1 MFPAVFVSFAE
12 PAVSSY
18 SVTHPQMLSCKSDC
32 GFRLLRKAGL
42 QWWFLLLSLTLFSPA
57 TARAQDDDEGRAQ
70 IDEALRHMGKWVWDK
85 TTFDKQ
91 SIHLWKS
98 FEIPPGARVSR
109 AIIYITVD
117 NSYRL
122 LLDGREIG
130 RGSDWKTISAYDVKS
145 LLSPGEHVL
154 AVDAFN
160 DRLAGGLIFGMEIN
174 IAGRPPLTIMSD
186 DSWSIVPL
194 DEKDW
199 ATVKRP
205 SDSWEPVVVEG
216 KANTAPWKPWPY
228 AVVSMPPIQPIELRF
243 WQTAWFQIATLTLL
257 GATMLCSLWLM
268 TQLAAQSKARRFL
281 EVERAR
287 IARDIH
293 DDLGAQ
299 LTQLVLQG
307 EVAQSEQPSD
317 SPARAQ
323 FDQLCERARDISR
336 AMGEVVW
343 AINSKRDTVRDF
355 AAYVCKYAASFLANT
370 SIRCRLDVEPEI
382 PEIPFDLPTRRN
394 LFLAVKE
401 ALNNAAKH
409 SGADELF
416 LRVRCVG
423 EKVIVIVED
432 NGRGFDPLQCSRT
445 GNGLDNMAQRM
456 NQTGGMCSIISQP
469 GAGCV
474 ATFIVK
480 VKVAGRRPWFKT
492 SSRAREHEM
501 EAAVLTGAPGP
512 IDAHEQ

>member
-1 MFPAVFVSFAE
+1 
-12 PAVSSY
+12 
-18 SVTHPQMLSCKSDC
+18 MLSLKS
-32 GFRLLRKAGL
+32 GWRFRWLCKAGL
-42 QWWFLLLSLTLFSPA
+42 PWWYLLFSLTLFSPIA
-57 TARAQDDDEGRAQ
+57 AQSQDDDEGRAQ
-70 IDEALRHMGKWVWDK
+70 IDEALRHMGSWVWDK

-91 SIHLWKS
+91 SVHLWKS
-98 FEIPPGARVSR
+98 FVIPPGAHVSS
-109 AIIYITVD
+109 AMIYITVD

-154 AVDAFN
+154 GVDAFN
-160 DRLAGGLIFGMEIN
+160 DRLAGGLIFGMEIDMG
-174 IAGRPPLTIMSD
+174 GRPPMEIMSD
-186 DSWSIVPL
+186 DSWNIVPL
-194 DEKDW
+194 QEKNW
-199 ATVKRP
+199 ATIKRP
-205 SDSWEPVVVEG
+205 SDSWDTVVVEG
-216 KANTAPWKPWPY
+216 KINAAPWKPWPY

-243 WQTAWFQIATLTLL
+243 WQTPWFQVAILTLL
-257 GATMLCSLWLM
+257 GGTMLCSLWLM

-317 SPARAQ
+317 SPARVQ
-323 FDQLCERARDISR
+323 FNQLCERARDISR

-343 AINSKRDTVRDF
+343 AINSRRDTVRDF
-355 AAYVCKYAASFLANT
+355 AAYVCKYAASFLSNS

-416 LRVRCVG
+416 VRVRCHG
-423 EKVIVIVED
+423 ERVIVIVED
-432 NGRGFDPLQCSRT
+432 NGRGFDSGQCSRM
-445 GNGLDNMAQRM
+445 GNGLDNMVQRM
-456 NQTGGMCSIISQP
+456 NQTGGMCSIVSQP

-474 ATFIVK
+474 ATFIAK
-480 VKVAGRRPWFKT
+480 VKVAGSDRWFKR
-492 SSRAREHEM
+492 SARSREHEM
-501 EAAVLTGAPGP
+501 EIPVFTEAPGP
-512 IDAHEQ
+512 VNAHEQ